1 MTTINV
7 NSAVIGV
14 ALGIVMVGLL
24 ELSLNIYINNRC
36 NVSLDYDKDLEDIMY
51 NAYHQAKVKNGDV
64 KLVQGFNIVK
74 NTLPFENITI
84 DPNDGGNC
92 LGYCYV
98 TRALFQNS
106 LIRILRKKFKEIYD
120 VSFLIDAELN
130 GFTIKVVI
138 AEDKTKYEV
147 SQNVFE
153 ILKAVTYYQ
162 RNVNGSVFIYRSDQV
177 MPKTYS
183 DKKSAIRYHKR
194 YLLSKIRIIKSNM
207 CKTMDLDKLILSKLD
222 GNKLVIV
229 GLGGHDK
236 IANMAHCVLAYKY
249 EMLDNDEIKIFVY
262 DSNIP
267 ITEDNDV
274 SQLIF
279 ILFKLVKGEW
289 QYVYRPY
296 IEKDFYIDCNFNS
309 YVPGATI
316 IFM

>member
-1 MTTINV
+1 M
-7 NSAVIGV
+7 
-14 ALGIVMVGLL
+14 
-24 ELSLNIYINNRC
+24 
-36 NVSLDYDKDLEDIMY
+36 
-51 NAYHQAKVKNGDV
+51 
-64 KLVQGFNIVK
+64 
-74 NTLPFENITI
+74 
-84 DPNDGGNC
+84 
-92 LGYCYV
+92 
-98 TRALFQNS
+98 
-106 LIRILRKKFKEIYD
+106 
-120 VSFLIDAELN
+120 DAELN
-130 GFTIKVVI
+130 GFSIKVV
-138 AEDKTKYEV
+138 KTNNKIKYEV

-162 RNVNGSVFIYRSDQV
+162 RRVNGYLFMYRSAQV

-183 DKKSAIRYHKR
+183 DNRSAIRYHNR
-194 YLLSKIRIIKSNM
+194 YLLSKIRIFKSNM
-207 CKTMDLDKLILSKLD
+207 CKTMDLNKLILSKID
-222 GNKLVIV
+222 SNKLVIV
-229 GLGGHDK
+229 GMGGHDK

-289 QYVYRPY
+289 QYTYRPF
-296 IEKDFYIDCNFNS
+296 IEKDFYKDYNFNS